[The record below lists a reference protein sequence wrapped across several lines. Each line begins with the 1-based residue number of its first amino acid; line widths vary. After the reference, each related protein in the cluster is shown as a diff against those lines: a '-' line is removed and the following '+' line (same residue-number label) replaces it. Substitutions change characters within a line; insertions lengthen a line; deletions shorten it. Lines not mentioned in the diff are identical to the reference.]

1 MIETPCIKV
10 CTMDAASGLC
20 IGCGRTLDEIARWG
34 SFTDAERCAIMA
46 ALQER
51 LTIAGFPHPQ
61 ARHDEMT

>member
-10 CTMDAASGLC
+10 CTIDAASGLC

-34 SFTDAERCAIMA
+34 SFTDAERCAVMA
-46 ALQER
+46 ALPRR
-51 LTIAGFPHPQ
+51 LTVAGFLYPQ